1 MIRKKWENVIFSP
14 LSFWFVE
21 MHSQM
26 SCIKC
31 SSKWFTFI
39 YSWWGIFSK
48 YKTTPYKNITIFSTT
63 SVDSKKYERPPTWMN
78 CLEVDHAIYYQY
90 GTDLN
95 VQWRLA
101 PRWILNILCIYLEG
115 PWESIIF
122 LFVLALSIEF
132 HWIAFFYVCIFNCIP
147 KLKLIIMLKNHV

>member
-1 MIRKKWENVIFSP
+1 MKIVYIP
-14 LSFWFVE
+14 TTSFLDY
-21 MHSQM
+21 
-26 SCIKC
+26 IKC
-31 SSKWFTFI
+31 
-39 YSWWGIFSK
+39 
-48 YKTTPYKNITIFSTT
+48 
-63 SVDSKKYERPPTWMN
+63 ERPPTWMN

-95 VQWRLA
+95 VHWRLA

-147 KLKLIIMLKNHV
+147 KFKLIIMLKNHVWTWLWIFYIRLIRKYMWLCIKRMQFKVLNRNLKSKAITVIFLS

>member
-1 MIRKKWENVIFSP
+1 MYQYWIVDELMILVALYENSLFP
-14 LSFWFVE
+14 TTSFLDY
-21 MHSQM
+21 
-26 SCIKC
+26 IKC
-31 SSKWFTFI
+31 
-39 YSWWGIFSK
+39 
-48 YKTTPYKNITIFSTT
+48 
-63 SVDSKKYERPPTWMN
+63 ERPPTWMN

-95 VQWRLA
+95 VHWRLA

-132 HWIAFFYVCIFNCIP
+132 HWIAFFYVCIFNYIP
-147 KLKLIIMLKNHV
+147 KFKLIIMLKNHVWTWLWIFYIRLIRKCMSI

>member
-1 MIRKKWENVIFSP
+1 MKIVYVP
-14 LSFWFVE
+14 TTSFLDY
-21 MHSQM
+21 
-26 SCIKC
+26 IKC
-31 SSKWFTFI
+31 
-39 YSWWGIFSK
+39 
-48 YKTTPYKNITIFSTT
+48 
-63 SVDSKKYERPPTWMN
+63 ERPPTWMN

-95 VQWRLA
+95 VHWRLA
-101 PRWILNILCIYLEG
+101 PWWILNILCIYLEG

-147 KLKLIIMLKNHV
+147 KFKLIIMLKNHVRNVALNILYTTYLKYMWLCIKRMKFKVLSINRNLKSKVITVIFLS